1 MRNRETETTR
11 YADRLLDW
19 TMQAGIRLIRGV
31 EWVIGRA
38 SLVGTDPFL
47 DSDTFEWIPGFEG
60 NWEAVRAEL
69 DELLLRHDELPN
81 FQDISVD
88 QASIT
93 DDDRWK
99 TYFFYAYG
107 VRSGGNCRRCPTTA
121 RIVEEI
127 PGMTTAFFSILSP
140 HKHIPEH
147 RGPYRGVLRYHLGL
161 RVPEPTEASGIK
173 VGGRSAVGGKAEAS
187 SSTTPIRTRHGT
199 TATNSESSSS
209 WTSSA
214 LCGRPY
220 HGSTGC
226 S

>member
-1 MRNRETETTR
+1 
-11 YADRLLDW
+11 
-19 TMQAGIRLIRGV
+19 MQAGSDSFGV

-69 DELLLRHDELPN
+69 DELLLRHDELPK

-107 VRSGGNCRRCPTTA
+107 VGVGWQLPPLPRPR
-121 RIVEEI
+121 
-127 PGMTTAFFSILSP
+127 PGSW
-140 HKHIPEH
+140 KKYPE
-147 RGPYRGVLRYHLGL
+147 
-161 RVPEPTEASGIK
+161 
-173 VGGRSAVGGKAEAS
+173 
-187 SSTTPIRTRHGT
+187 
-199 TATNSESSSS
+199 
-209 WTSSA
+209 
-214 LCGRPY
+214 
-220 HGSTGC
+220 
-226 S
+226 